1 MTTLIWE
8 SVLLERSYNS
18 VQYIWGYPIWDLSF
32 NPGSALML
40 MLHFC
45 CSKYV
50 TLILLAFWNHISYCQ
65 IHYQKIKGPLCEL
78 LVATIIST
86 AEKQLLKYHFHIDS
100 FLLEAENSLPDVKLY
115 LQSNGVMTIS
125 EETVIGDYLRKLV
138 SNLVSNSNEV

>member
-1 MTTLIWE
+1 MTTLVWE
-8 SVLLERSYNS
+8 SVLLERSYNF
-18 VQYIWGYPIWDLSF
+18 VQCIWDLSF

-45 CSKYV
+45 CPKYV

-125 EETVIGDYLRKLV
+125 EETVTGDYLRKLV